1 MPIHI
6 TPTPIHITQL
16 FTFQNSYCREA
27 NAIASYRHVASE
39 KVELAAELKTAKSK
53 LHRLQEK
60 LENATKKEESV
71 QAMRRVVHVA
81 ESRATSLEKVVE
93 ELSAAKLRA
102 LDR

>member
-1 MPIHI
+1 M
-6 TPTPIHITQL
+6 
-16 FTFQNSYCREA
+16 
-27 NAIASYRHVASE
+27 ASE

-71 QAMRRVVHVA
+71 QAMRRVVHDA